1 MRCRKVR
8 SFLSAYSKGELGDRR
23 KLTISEHLSTCSSC
37 RKEESVY
44 RSMNTA
50 SAEIPQLKVANDF
63 NTKLLTRV
71 AQERFAQ
78 TRTKAYL
85 PKPAPR
91 AAWGMAIPAVVTA
104 FLLVFVG
111 IATFAPGG
119 DDGGSQMM
127 ASKGQDLDDSYL
139 TVQPVDNPNMAASMP
154 KDWSLAGQLEKAE
167 RINRISN
174 TVNPTYSF
182 DMLDYSSGASQAA
195 ARSNVLV
202 PYVSNYFKVRPVV
215 RVYVVP
221 EASSGKEVL
230 EVY

>member
-8 SFLSAYSKGELGDRR
+8 SFLSAYSKGELSGRR
-23 KLTISEHLSTCSSC
+23 KLTVSEHLSTCSAC

-44 RSMNTA
+44 RSINTA
-50 SAEIPQLKVANDF
+50 SAETPHLKVSSDF
-63 NTKLLTRV
+63 NTRLLTRV

-91 AAWGMAIPAVVTA
+91 PLWGRAIPAAATA
-104 FLLVFVG
+104 LLVILVG
-111 IATFAPGG
+111 VVSFLPS
-119 DDGGSQMM
+119 DENNSQML
-127 ASKGQDLDDSYL
+127 ASKVKALDNSYL
-139 TVQPVDNPNMAASMP
+139 TVQPVDNPNMVTSMP
-154 KDWSLAGQLEKAE
+154 RDWSLASQFEKAE

-174 TVNPTYSF
+174 TVSPSYSF
-182 DMLDYSSGASQAA
+182 GMEGYSSGASQVAA
-195 ARSNVLV
+195 HSNSMV
-202 PYVSNYFKVRPVV
+202 PYVPSYFKLRPIV

-221 EASSGKEVL
+221 DASSGKEVL